1 MATPFGLG
9 FVMRVKRAAAFR
21 EGSEAVAQQA
31 RAGVIALTLAKH
43 APIFAVLCLPPAIWG
58 AFEEQWTFA
67 AALVAPTLAAA
78 TVFAATWSRELPDD
92 LRGIEA
98 LLSVAIVFGLS
109 ALLLVPAFMTLGMRP
124 LDALFEAMSGA
135 TTTGLSVAAA
145 PDTWPFAGHV
155 LRAWVQWC
163 GGLVIATAVLALLLP
178 SGLPARKLGQ
188 AGIDQGDR
196 IASTRRQAQQLLG
209 VYLGLTV
216 IMAILTALAIPD
228 WREGVVLTLAAIS
241 TAGFSPRA
249 DSLASYSWIGQGLVI
264 LTCVL
269 GAVSLLTYVLILQ
282 GRLREA
288 WELGSVRRVLVA
300 LGLLTVI
307 YVGLTAGDGMRE
319 PGAYY
324 ESLLNLISGLTTS
337 GFSTGPMPAPGALLL
352 VVIVAMIVG
361 GDVGSTAGGLKLAR
375 IGIMSDAFRHAFHR
389 PRLPARAVAPL
400 RHDGEP
406 VSDRTL
412 VGLLALL
419 FIYLFAMLLI
429 WMLFLLYGH
438 PALPALFETVST
450 LSTVGLSTGIV
461 GPGLADGLKIA
472 LILGMWLGRL
482 EFIAVLLLISPR
494 TWTRA

>member
-1 MATPFGLG
+1 
-9 FVMRVKRAAAFR
+9 MRVKRAASFR
-21 EGSEAVAQQA
+21 EGSETIAQRA
-31 RAGVIALTLAKH
+31 RPGVIALTLAKH
-43 APIFAVLCLPPAIWG
+43 APIFAVLCLPPAVWG
-58 AFEEQWTFA
+58 AAEAQWRFA
-67 AALVAPTLAAA
+67 AALAAPTLAAGVIYA
-78 TVFAATWSRELPDD
+78 VTRSRPLPDD

-109 ALLLVPAFMTLGMRP
+109 ALLLVPAFMSLGMPP

-145 PDTWPFAGHV
+145 PDDWPFAGHV

-209 VYLGLTV
+209 VYLGLTA
-216 IMAILTALAIPD
+216 IMALLTALAIPD

-269 GAVSLLTYVLILQ
+269 GAISLLTYVLILQ

-288 WELGSVRRVLVA
+288 WELGSVRRVLLA
-300 LGLLTVI
+300 LALFCIV
-307 YVGLTAGDGMRE
+307 YVGLMTAGGMRA

-324 ESLLNLISGLTTS
+324 ESLLNLVSGLTTS
-337 GFSTGPMPAPGALLL
+337 GFSTGPMPAPGPLLLL
-352 VVIVAMIVG
+352 VVVAMIVG
-361 GDVGSTAGGLKLAR
+361 GDVGSTAGGLKIAR
-375 IGIMSDAFRHAFHR
+375 IGVMADAFRHAYHG

-406 VSDRTL
+406 VSERTL

-419 FIYLFAMLLI
+419 FVYLCAMLVI
-429 WMLFLLYGH
+429 WILFLLHGH
-438 PALPALFETVST
+438 PALPALFETVSA

-461 GPGLADGLKIA
+461 GPDLTPGLKVA

-482 EFIAVLLLISPR
+482 EFIAVLLLITPR